1 MNLLQQLK
9 KVTGVPYGTEEK
21 DPHEC
26 VTEREPYYDYMMR
39 RSREEDAKLKA
50 QEDLEKKLEII
61 ELEKR
66 ITKLEVDMA
75 HIQAERT
82 YNGGY

>member
-1 MNLLQQLK
+1 MNLLQKLR
-9 KVTGVPYGTEEK
+9 KVTNNEDDETYMDTT
-21 DPHEC
+21 HY
-26 VTEREPYYDYMMR
+26 REPYYDYMMR

-50 QEDLEKKLEII
+50 QEELEKKQEII
-61 ELEKR
+61 ELKER

-75 HIQAERT
+75 HLQAEQT

>member
-9 KVTGVPYGTEEK
+9 KVTSSTTEEK
-21 DPHEC
+21 DPHENMSY
-26 VTEREPYYDYMMR
+26 REPYYDYMMR
-39 RSREEDAKLKA
+39 RSREEDAKIKEK
-50 QEDLEKKLEII
+50 EDLEKRLELK

-75 HIQAERT
+75 HMQTER
-82 YNGGY
+82 Y